1 MKREKRLLRMLL
13 CPFWGGEEEEGGR
26 GRAGERTCVIESRGP
41 KGVTQNGEG
50 RRRTLFNVC
59 TPPSF
64 RCGEEGE
71 LHGSGALR
79 RRRKSP
85 IQLLVNH
92 ALRRAEPQ
100 PELQG
105 PSKVQLWGCLKRA
118 FQVLR
123 LPGALHLAIGVLL
136 HIRESNFKGRCA
148 GRSISYKGPSNEKV
162 NKQKTAEGSTTT
174 KLRMDYLRYAIPP
187 RSTSVCFRCSPAFHF
202 ISLLRFKMSGIQTTE
217 NAASQRGA
225 SEEKREVGMKVSLG
239 ERVGKI
245 VNPQRESS
253 CCWHYLR

>member
-92 ALRRAEPQ
+92 AVRRAEPQ

-174 KLRMDYLRYAIPP
+174 KLRMDYLR
-187 RSTSVCFRCSPAFHF
+187 
-202 ISLLRFKMSGIQTTE
+202 SLFLRVVRPSAS
-217 NAASQRGA
+217 AARRLSILFL
-225 SEEKREVGMKVSLG
+225 S
-239 ERVGKI
+239 
-245 VNPQRESS
+245 
-253 CCWHYLR
+253 